1 MFDNLINDLVAG
13 KRLEPCVFCKQK
25 PRFVQWEG
33 RALVIFKH
41 TCKFVTYESVC
52 FPAKADEVI
61 SEWNAA
67 IDAVYSKEPIIKTNN
82 DNTLNDL
89 LAAAKLSLSLMKRF
103 FLTKEGTGTIKQ
115 LERAIGKAEGCNE

>member
-1 MFDNLINDLVAG
+1 MLDNLRNDLIAD

-33 RALVIFKH
+33 RQLVIFKH
-41 TCKFVTYESVC
+41 KCRLVAYESVC

-67 IDAVYSKEPIIKTNN
+67 IDAVYSKQPIAKSNKESA
-82 DNTLNDL
+82 LEDL
-89 LAAAKLSLSLMKRF
+89 LVAAKLALSLMKQF
-103 FLTKEGTGTIKQ
+103 FLTKEGSGTIKQ
-115 LERAIGKAEGCNE
+115 LEQAIGKAGVFDE